1 MNLMTDEQDRKVRL
15 AALKIFSN
23 LCDEWSILPEQS
35 FGILGFAYVEE
46 FYAWQNGELGRVNN
60 DKALEMLSHLMAIYK
75 LLHQI
80 FANQK
85 QANAWLLKSNSG
97 FNGASALSVIIE
109 KGLDGASI
117 VRRYLEQQLG

>member
-97 FNGASALSVIIE
+97 FNGVIAQMGERLNGIQE
-109 KGLDGASI
+109 AGVVS
-117 VRRYLEQQLG
+117 